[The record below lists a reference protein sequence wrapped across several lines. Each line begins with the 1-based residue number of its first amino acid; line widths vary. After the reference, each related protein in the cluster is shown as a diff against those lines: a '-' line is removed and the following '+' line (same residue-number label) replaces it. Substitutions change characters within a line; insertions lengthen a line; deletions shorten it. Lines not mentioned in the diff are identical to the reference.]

1 MQPTIRRSLLA
12 TMTFAAASWL
22 CVTSPAQA
30 QAAAGGTLEKIRS
43 SGKAVLG
50 VREASP
56 PMAYALGANE
66 KFTGYHVELCERI
79 IRQVAPQA
87 KLEYFAMTPQNTMP
101 LVQNGTV
108 DIGCG
113 PATNNLTR
121 QQQVAFAVTTYISQV
136 RMAVRADSGI
146 TDWKQLDGK
155 TVAATTGT
163 TSVQLLR
170 KLERDI
176 DIKLNVAQ
184 QKDNLESL
192 LAVESGRA
200 AAFVLDDNLLA
211 GVIANSRDPK
221 ALKIAGESL
230 QSEPIA
236 ILFRKDDPAFKQAV
250 DGVLKSMMAS
260 GEMARHYDK
269 WFMQPIPPR
278 NVSLNL
284 PLSDA
289 LRRTFAQPNDEPI
302 ESYNKR

>member
-1 MQPTIRRSLLA
+1 MNPFHPLRTV
-12 TMTFAAASWL
+12 AAAL
-22 CVTSPAQA
+22 ALGALTALGSPAMA
-30 QAAAGGTLEKIRS
+30 QAGNDTLAKIRS
-43 SGKAVLG
+43 SGKAVIG

-56 PMAYALGANE
+56 PMAYALGANTD
-66 KFTGYHVELCERI
+66 FTGYHVELCERI
-79 IRQVAPQA
+79 IRKLVPQA
-87 KLEYFAMTPQNTMP
+87 RLEYFAMTPQNTMP

-121 QQQVAFAVTTYISQV
+121 QQQVAFAVTTYLSQV

-155 TVAATTGT
+155 TVSATTGT
-163 TSVQLLR
+163 TAVQLLR
-170 KLERDI
+170 RLERDL
-176 DIKLNVAQ
+176 DIKINVAQ

-192 LAVESGRA
+192 MSVENGRA

-211 GVIANSRDPK
+211 GVVANSRDPK
-221 ALKIAGESL
+221 LYKLAGTSL

-250 DGVLKSMMAS
+250 DGELKAMMAS

-278 NVSLNL
+278 NVALNL
-284 PLSDA
+284 PLSDELKA
-289 LRRTFAQPNDEPI
+289 LFAQPNDDPI

>member
-1 MQPTIRRSLLA
+1 MNPFHPLRTV
-12 TMTFAAASWL
+12 AAAL
-22 CVTSPAQA
+22 ALGALTALGSPAMA
-30 QAAAGGTLEKIRS
+30 QAGNDTLAKIRS
-43 SGKAVLG
+43 SGKAVIG

-56 PMAYALGANE
+56 PMAYALGANTN
-66 KFTGYHVELCERI
+66 FTGYHVELCERI
-79 IRQVAPQA
+79 ICKLAPQA

-121 QQQVAFAVTTYISQV
+121 QQQVAFAVTTYLSQV

-155 TVAATTGT
+155 TVSATTGT
-163 TSVQLLR
+163 TAVQLLR
-170 KLERDI
+170 RLERDL
-176 DIKLNVAQ
+176 DIKINVAQ

-192 LAVESGRA
+192 MSVENGRA

-211 GVIANSRDPK
+211 GVVANSRDPK
-221 ALKIAGESL
+221 LYKLAGTSL

-236 ILFRKDDPAFKQAV
+236 ILFRKDDPAFKQAA
-250 DGVLKSMMAS
+250 DGQLKAMMAS

-278 NVSLNL
+278 NVALNL
-284 PLSDA
+284 PLSDELKA
-289 LRRTFAQPNDEPI
+289 LFAQPNDDPI

>member
-1 MQPTIRRSLLA
+1 MNPFHPLRTV
-12 TMTFAAASWL
+12 AAAL
-22 CVTSPAQA
+22 ALGALTALGSPAMA
-30 QAAAGGTLEKIRS
+30 QAGNDTLAKIRS
-43 SGKAVLG
+43 SGKAVIG

-56 PMAYALGANE
+56 PMAYALGANTN
-66 KFTGYHVELCERI
+66 FTGYHVELCERI
-79 IRQVAPQA
+79 IRKLAPQA

-121 QQQVAFAVTTYISQV
+121 QQQVAFAVTTYLSQV

-155 TVAATTGT
+155 TVSATTGT
-163 TSVQLLR
+163 TAVQLLR
-170 KLERDI
+170 RLERDL
-176 DIKLNVAQ
+176 DIKINVAQ

-192 LAVESGRA
+192 MSVENGRA

-211 GVIANSRDPK
+211 GVVANSRDPK
-221 ALKIAGESL
+221 LYKLAGTSL

-250 DGVLKSMMAS
+250 DSKLKAMMAS

-278 NVSLNL
+278 NVALNL
-284 PLSDA
+284 PLSDELKA
-289 LRRTFAQPNDEPI
+289 LFAQPNDDPI